1 MQLEFIVT
9 AQTLKRADSQKPVA
23 NSRGYLKTHFKLPIE
38 YTGTI
43 TAVFGKF
50 IDGVMYSIPMTVSD
64 TGFCDV
70 PDEILEHKAREDF
83 TLEVWLSSA
92 DMKYIPTNH
101 VSVLIHGSGGGGEVD
116 PLPYSADNQYQEIAR
131 MYKEIMDKLENPGN
145 SGEPKPGPAQ
155 ADSYMPKLFLEGD
168 ISTATKDIEVLMD
181 FEYKSSTDNFYG
193 ACTIKWQGTSSI
205 AYPKKNF
212 TIKLYTDSTKK
223 NKLKKS
229 MHGWST
235 QNKFCLKANYIDH
248 SQARNIV
255 SAKIWG
261 DIVATRRAIPEL
273 MKTSVNY
280 GAIDGFPIQLYIN
293 GKSQGLYTWNI
304 PKDGWQFNMNDEVNT
319 HTILCAEIHDGAGA
333 FRSNALIDG
342 TDWSLE
348 FPENLSP
355 AILTSFNNVIN
366 HVKDTTDA
374 VFVVDFEN
382 YLDLEACIDYY
393 IYAFVMCHLD
403 GLGKNMLMAT
413 YDGTKWFPSMYDMD
427 STWGLYFDGS
437 SFVSYAY
444 LFPNEYQCSNSLL
457 WERLYKN
464 YSQEIYDR
472 FMELKKGPLSIGNLM
487 ARFESFTN
495 TIPEKYYLEE
505 AVLWP
510 DIPNSEKD
518 QSEQIKE
525 FIIKRSYYTES
536 IIESFVQKNLFNA
549 KLVDANYYI
558 DVSNGNEIA
567 DGSYYTSFYIP
578 VIEGQNYTISDS
590 GWSRIAYY
598 DKNENFLIGEEGNS
612 PLTSFAPSNTRLA
625 RITIPKSFIG
635 TARFEKKEI

>member
-9 AQTLKRADSQKPVA
+9 AQTLKRTDSQKPVA
-23 NSRGYLKTHFKLPIE
+23 NSRGYLKAHFKLPME

-50 IDGVMYSIPMTVSD
+50 IDGVMYSVPMTVND

-70 PDEILEHKAREDF
+70 PDEILEHQAREDF
-83 TLEVWLSSA
+83 KLEIWLSSA
-92 DMKYIPTNH
+92 DTNYIPTNH
-101 VSVLIHGSGGGGEVD
+101 VSVLIYGSGGGGEVD

-131 MYKEIMDKLENPGN
+131 MYKDIMDKLGENPPGN
-145 SGEPKPGPAQ
+145 GGEPEPEPVQ
-155 ADSYMPKLFLEGD
+155 AESYMPKLLLEGN
-168 ISTATKDIEVLMD
+168 ISTATKDVEALMD
-181 FEYKSSTDNFYG
+181 FEYKSSTENFHG

-212 TIKLYTDSTKK
+212 TIKLYTDSTKQ

-229 MHGWST
+229 MHGWSA
-235 QNKFCLKANYIDH
+235 QNKFCLKANYMDH
-248 SQARNIV
+248 SHARNIV
-255 SAKIWG
+255 SARIWG
-261 DIVATRRAIPEL
+261 DIIATRKIIPEL
-273 MKTSVNY
+273 MKTAANY

-293 GKSQGLYTWNI
+293 GKYQGLYTWNI
-304 PKDGWQFNMNDEVNT
+304 PKDGWQFNMSDKVNT

-333 FRSNALIDG
+333 FRSNALVDG

-348 FPENLSP
+348 FPDNLSP
-355 AILTSFNNVIN
+355 DMLNSFNNMIN
-366 HVKDTTDA
+366 HVKDSTDP
-374 VFVVDFEN
+374 VFVADFGQ

-393 IYAFVMCHLD
+393 IYAFIICHLD
-403 GLGKNMLMAT
+403 GLGKNMLMVT
-413 YDGTKWFPSMYDMD
+413 YDGIKWIPSMYDMD

-472 FMELKKGPLSIGNLM
+472 FMELKKGPLSIGSLM
-487 ARFESFTN
+487 ARFESFIN
-495 TIPEKYYLEE
+495 TIPEKYYIKES
-505 AVLWP
+505 AIWP
-510 DIPNSEKD
+510 DIPNSDKD

-525 FIIKRSYYTES
+525 FIIKRSYYTDS
-536 IIESFVQKNLFNA
+536 LIKSYVQNNLFNA

-567 DGSYYTSFYIP
+567 DGSYYTSLYIP
-578 VIEGQNYTISDS
+578 VMEGKNYTLSES

-598 DKNENFLIGEEGNS
+598 DKNESFLIGAEGNS

-635 TARFEKKEI
+635 TAKLKEA